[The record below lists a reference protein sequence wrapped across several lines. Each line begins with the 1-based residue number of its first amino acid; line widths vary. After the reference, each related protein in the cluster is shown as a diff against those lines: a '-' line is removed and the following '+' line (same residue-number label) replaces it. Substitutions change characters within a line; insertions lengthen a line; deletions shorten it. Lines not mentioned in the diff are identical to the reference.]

1 MRTKNIEITMK
12 LPFQVKKPDQNGVV
26 YSQEAILDAIK
37 KSRTGTGS
45 IPLEVENAMGMA
57 AIGKIDKLTYEIGND
72 ESYLVA
78 HGMIFH
84 GGTSEDATSNDGSQ
98 IDIMKILS
106 LGITLDWENNYVW
119 VSVHAVNDTK
129 LSTENSSASSI

>member
-37 KSRTGTGS
+37 KSKLGTGS
-45 IPLEVENAMGMA
+45 IPLEVENAMGIA
-57 AIGKIDKLTYEIGND
+57 TIGKIDKLTYEIGND

>member
-12 LPFQVKKPDQNGVV
+12 LPFQVEKPDQNGVV

-37 KSRTGTGS
+37 KSKLGTGS
-45 IPLEVENAMGMA
+45 IPLDVENAMGIA
-57 AIGKIDKLTYEIGND
+57 TIGKIDKLTYEIGND

>member
-12 LPFQVKKPDQNGVV
+12 LPFQVKKPDQNG
-26 YSQEAILDAIK
+26 AIK
-37 KSRTGTGS
+37 KSKLGTGS
-45 IPLEVENAMGMA
+45 IPLEVENAMGIA
-57 AIGKIDKLTYEIGND
+57 TIGKIDKLTYEIGND

-106 LGITLDWENNYVW
+106 LGITLD
-119 VSVHAVNDTK
+119 
-129 LSTENSSASSI
+129 

>member
-37 KSRTGTGS
+37 KSKLGTGS
-45 IPLEVENAMGMA
+45 IPLEVENAMGIA
-57 AIGKIDKLTYEIGND
+57 TIGKIDKLTYEIGND

-119 VSVHAVNDTK
+119 VSVHTVNDTK

>member
-1 MRTKNIEITMK
+1 MNNLAKKIIFTQNVNILLLRKAVQSMRTKNIEITMK

-106 LGITLDWENNYVW
+106 LGITLD
-119 VSVHAVNDTK
+119 
-129 LSTENSSASSI
+129 

>member
-1 MRTKNIEITMK
+1 M
-12 LPFQVKKPDQNGVV
+12 

-37 KSRTGTGS
+37 KSKLGTGS
-45 IPLEVENAMGMA
+45 IPLEVENAMGIA
-57 AIGKIDKLTYEIGND
+57 TIGKIDKLTYEIGND